1 MVIILQYIQIID
13 SLCYTL
19 ENNIVLHVSH
29 ISIKEKEKSNIA
41 DETSRRAET
50 FNLGIILYASTFKKH
65 EGNMFRSSVFKI
77 LLASS
82 GNMML

>member
-41 DETSRRAET
+41 DETSRRAERT
-50 FNLGIILYASTFKKH
+50 EN
-65 EGNMFRSSVFKI
+65 
-77 LLASS
+77 
-82 GNMML
+82 